1 MKYCAMILAVL
12 SMLFIAACAP
22 VQPKPDPVKEE
33 LAVLQQQLLELQ
45 KLQND
50 TKARLD
56 ESTATIDALSV
67 KINLLEERRVRT
79 SASQAQLE
87 TGPTTTAPVKKAV
100 EKKKKPAKKV
110 KKKKKIRRQE

>member
-1 MKYCAMILAVL
+1 MILAVL

-50 TKARLD
+50 TKAKLD

-67 KINLLEERRVRT
+67 KINLLEERRVVRT

-87 TGPTTTAPVKKAV
+87 SGPTTTAPVKKAV

-110 KKKKKIRRQE
+110 KKKKKVRRQE